1 MMVLIKLLIAHLIG
15 DFFLQPK
22 SWVEEKEARKL
33 KSSKLYIHTAVHIA
47 LMFILLFDLSYW
59 RLILM
64 IGILH
69 FIIDAFK
76 LTLQKRKTMRF
87 YFFGDQILHLL
98 TIFGTYSLL
107 YPENFNLNFEV
118 NEFHLMFLLAVLF
131 LSFPT
136 SIIMKVIF
144 SKWNLSKIV
153 SEKESLE
160 DAGTYIGILE
170 RLLVFVF
177 IVLDQWE
184 AVGFLITAKSVFRF
198 GDLSAAKE
206 RKLTE
211 YVLIGTLISFGIA
224 IISGLLF
231 KTVVAYV

>member
-1 MMVLIKLLIAHLIG
+1 MVLIKLLIAHLIG

-22 SWVEEKEARKL
+22 SWVEEKETSKL
-33 KSSKLYIHTAVHIA
+33 KSPKLYIHVAVHIA
-47 LMFILLFDLSYW
+47 LMFLLLFDLSYW

-69 FIIDAFK
+69 FVIDAFK
-76 LTLQKRKTMRF
+76 LTLQKKKTKRF
-87 YFFGDQILHLL
+87 YFFADQILHLL
-98 TIFGTYSLL
+98 TIFGSYYLF
-107 YPENFNLNFEV
+107 YPNNINLNFEV
-118 NEFHLMFLLAVLF
+118 NESHLMFLLAVLV
-131 LSFPT
+131 LSYPT

-144 SKWNLSKIV
+144 SKWHLSKIV

-170 RLLVFVF
+170 RLLVFIF
-177 IVLDQWE
+177 IILDQWE

-224 IISGLLF
+224 IITGLIF
-231 KTVVAYV
+231 KSMLAYV

>member
-1 MMVLIKLLIAHLIG
+1 
-15 DFFLQPK
+15 
-22 SWVEEKEARKL
+22 
-33 KSSKLYIHTAVHIA
+33 
-47 LMFILLFDLSYW
+47 
-59 RLILM
+59 
-64 IGILH
+64 
-69 FIIDAFK
+69 
-76 LTLQKRKTMRF
+76 
-87 YFFGDQILHLL
+87 
-98 TIFGTYSLL
+98 
-107 YPENFNLNFEV
+107 
-118 NEFHLMFLLAVLF
+118 MFLLAVLF
-131 LSFPT
+131 LSYPS

-170 RLLVFVF
+170 RILVFIF
-177 IVLDQWE
+177 IVLNQWA

-224 IISGLLF
+224 IITGLIF
-231 KTVVAYV
+231 KTFLAYV